1 MSCERATLGAP
12 PPPRILR
19 RDQALG
25 NNAAP
30 VLVCTPTSFPSETE
44 IGRIECVVDASS
56 AKSESLFASVGPTG
70 NITRARFAHFFS
82 NRSLC
87 CRFPPLFSSALCR
100 AAVAILLVLL
110 LSPLAWKVLLFLK
123 MVLAA
128 AKVVFFPYSM
138 VGSREDFKLG

>member
-1 MSCERATLGAP
+1 MCRR
-12 PPPRILR
+12 RII
-19 RDQALG
+19 G
-25 NNAAP
+25 
-30 VLVCTPTSFPSETE
+30 E
-44 IGRIECVVDASS
+44 IGIPFLLPWDQRAISHEQDSHTFFRTAPCVAVS
-56 AKSESLFASVGPTG
+56 
-70 NITRARFAHFFS
+70 
-82 NRSLC
+82 
-87 CRFPPLFSSALCR
+87 PPLFSSALCR